1 MQHARRDTKVNLTR
15 LREDL
20 SHYLQWHQNGQN
32 ELDQLLDALERK
44 DEELKRRLEMEH
56 EPNKRRHL
64 EIELEVTRLQH
75 SKGVE
80 LRHARR

>member
-1 MQHARRDTKVNLTR
+1 MNLTR

-20 SHYLQWHQNGQN
+20 SHYLQWPQNGHD

-44 DEELKRRLEMEH
+44 DEELERRLETEQ

-64 EIELEVTRLQH
+64 EIQLEVTRLQH